1 MSKLMTSLLDMNEEL
16 FSVECDEGECT
27 IWFKK
32 PYTVDILKEEQYVIV
47 MEIGYKEDE
56 KTANEYYFTKDEA
69 VAMAEKICVDLE
81 REYKEREER
90 VIRELNDGT
99 WKNFEP

>member
-1 MSKLMTSLLDMNEEL
+1 MNDKL
-16 FSVECDEGECT
+16 FSIECDEGECT
-27 IWFKK
+27 IYYKK
-32 PYTVDILKEEQYVIV
+32 PYLVDLSEEAQYVIV
-47 MEIGYKEDE
+47 MEIGYKEEDS
-56 KTANEYYFTKDEA
+56 ADEYYFTKDEA
-69 VAMAEKICVDLE
+69 IAMAERICADIE